1 LLVRKEKLMK
11 KLLLSLMAATLML
24 AFLATFG
31 LAAPGDVTDPDALEA
46 LAAARRATAKYHDV
60 SVAEADGY
68 SPTPMCV
75 EQPGLGGMGIH
86 YLNFSLFDAT
96 VDPLTP
102 EGLLYAPTDEGLR
115 LVGVVYVV
123 VDTGQLHPTLFGQPM
138 IGPMTGGPMPGG
150 GSMPPH
156 YHLHAWLW
164 QGNPAGIFAD
174 FNPNVRC

>member
-1 LLVRKEKLMK
+1 MK
-11 KLLLSLMAATLML
+11 KLLLSLMAAALML
-24 AFLATFG
+24 AFLTTLG
-31 LAAPGDVTDPDALEA
+31 LAAPGDVTDPDALKA
-46 LAAARRATAKYHDV
+46 LTAARQATAKYHDV

-68 SPTPMCV
+68 SSTPMCV
-75 EQPGLGGMGIH
+75 EDPERGGMGIH
-86 YLNFSLFDAT
+86 YMNFSLFDET

-123 VDTGQLHPTLFGQPM
+123 VDTGQPRPTLFGQPM
-138 IGPMTGGPMPGG
+138 IGPMPGDGPMP
-150 GSMPPH
+150 SH

>member
-1 LLVRKEKLMK
+1 MK
-11 KLLLSLMAATLML
+11 KLLLSLMAAALML

-31 LAAPGDVTDPDALEA
+31 LAAPGDVTDPDALKD

-68 SPTPMCV
+68 SSTPMCV

-86 YLNFSLFDAT
+86 YLNFSLFDGT

-115 LVGVVYVV
+115 LVGVVHVV
-123 VDTGQLHPTLFGQPM
+123 VDTGQPHPTLFGQPM
-138 IGPMTGGPMPGG
+138 IGPMPGDE
-150 GSMPPH
+150 SMPPH

-174 FNPNVRC
+174 FNSNVRC

>member
-1 LLVRKEKLMK
+1 MK
-11 KLLLSLMAATLML
+11 KLLLSLLAAALTL
-24 AFLATFG
+24 ASLATFG
-31 LAAPGDVTDPDALEA
+31 LAAPGGVTDPDDLEA
-46 LAAARRATAKYHDV
+46 LAAARRATDKYHDV
-60 SVAEADGY
+60 SVAEADDY
-68 SPTPMCV
+68 SSTPMCV

-86 YLNFSLFDAT
+86 YINFSLFDGT

-102 EGLLYAPTDEGLR
+102 EGLLYAPTDEGLL

-123 VDTGQLHPTLFGQPM
+123 VDTGQPHPTLFGQPM
-138 IGPMTGGPMPGG
+138 IGPMPGDGPMP
-150 GSMPPH
+150 MPPH